1 MGVEVAIAIVAGLIV
16 GSFLNVCIFRVPLDL
31 SVVRPGSSCPDCGE
45 AIRWYDN
52 IPILGFL
59 LLRGR
64 CRDCSERISFRYPAV
79 EILTATTFVAIELAG
94 FSPHITFL
102 YWALASAY
110 IVIAVIDIDYKIIPD
125 VISLPSLTIAPAVA
139 FIVMQLTPN
148 GVYAVDWLVRYV
160 SGYGMAGYSPRLDQ
174 SVESLV
180 GILVGGG
187 IIWGIA
193 AGYELIRKQEGMG
206 FGDVKLMAM
215 IGGFQGWQAAVFAL
229 VIGSMLGT
237 VVGVIAMIAKR
248 GRLDMEIPFGPF
260 LVAGAMLH
268 LLGGPR
274 LIAWYFGLT

>member
-1 MGVEVAIAIVAGLIV
+1 MK
-16 GSFLNVCIFRVPLDL
+16 N
-31 SVVRPGSSCPDCGE
+31 
-45 AIRWYDN
+45 
-52 IPILGFL
+52 
-59 LLRGR
+59 
-64 CRDCSERISFRYPAV
+64 
-79 EILTATTFVAIELAG
+79 
-94 FSPHITFL
+94 
-102 YWALASAY
+102 SA
-110 IVIAVIDIDYKIIPD
+110 K
-125 VISLPSLTIAPAVA
+125 L
-139 FIVMQLTPN
+139 
-148 GVYAVDWLVRYV
+148 
-160 SGYGMAGYSPRLDQ
+160 
-174 SVESLV
+174 

-237 VVGVIAMIAKR
+237 IVGVIAMIAKR

-268 LLGGPR
+268 LLGGPK

>member
-1 MGVEVAIAIVAGLIV
+1 VGVEVAIAIFAGLIV

-31 SVVRPGSSCPDCGE
+31 SVVRPGSSCPHCGE

-64 CRDCSERISFRYPAV
+64 CRDCSERISLRYPAV
-79 EILTATTFVAIELAG
+79 EILTAMTFVAIELAG
-94 FSPHITFL
+94 FAPHITFL

-148 GVYAVDWLVRYV
+148 GIYAVDWLVRYV

-237 VVGVIAMIAKR
+237 IVGVIAMIAKR

>member
-1 MGVEVAIAIVAGLIV
+1 VGVEVVIAIVAGLIV

-31 SVVRPGSSCPDCGE
+31 SVVRPGSSCPHCGA

-52 IPILGFL
+52 IPILGFVL
-59 LLRGR
+59 LSGR

-94 FSPHITFL
+94 FAPHITFL

-148 GVYAVDWLVRYV
+148 GIYGVDWVVRYV

-237 VVGVIAMIAKR
+237 IIGVIAMIAKR

-268 LLGGPR
+268 LLGGPK

>member
-1 MGVEVAIAIVAGLIV
+1 VGVEVVIAIVAGLIV

-31 SVVRPGSSCPDCGE
+31 SVVRPGSSCPHCGA

-52 IPILGFL
+52 IPILGFVL
-59 LLRGR
+59 LAGR

-79 EILTATTFVAIELAG
+79 EILTAMTFVAIELAG
-94 FSPHITFL
+94 FAPHITFL

-139 FIVMQLTPN
+139 FIVMQLTPSGAH
-148 GVYAVDWLVRYV
+148 GVNWLVHSV
-160 SGYGMAGYSPRLDQ
+160 SGYGTIGYSLRLDQ

-237 VVGVIAMIAKR
+237 IVGVIAMIAKR

-268 LLGGPR
+268 LLGGPK